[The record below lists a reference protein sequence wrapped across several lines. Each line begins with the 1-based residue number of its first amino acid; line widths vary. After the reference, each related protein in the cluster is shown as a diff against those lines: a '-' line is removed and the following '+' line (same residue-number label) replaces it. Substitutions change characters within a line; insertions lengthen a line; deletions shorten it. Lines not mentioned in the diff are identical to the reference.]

1 MRQTSAE
8 SLADAGLL
16 RGQKGTLLGEGL
28 LLGDGRIVI
37 ALVRGMAVVV
47 GKTGLRGG
55 RRSSGGQ
62 LGEIGVGDRAG
73 RLGLG
78 SCGLPSSLDLVEDAR
93 LRVVEQRAGGVG
105 VLSSGRD
112 VGASVGK
119 VLARSAVSC
128 EATHLVAGDD
138 LLADEARQRTAEG
151 AHDPAAVSC
160 VCSVACALVTA
171 QFLAIKE
178 SQGRRGRGGNARKA
192 AGTWDTCG

>member
-55 RRSSGGQ
+55 RRSSGSQ
-62 LGEIGVGDRAG
+62 LGEVGVGDRAG
-73 RLGLG
+73 CLGLG

-112 VGASVGK
+112 VGAGVGE
-119 VLARSAVSC
+119 VLVRSAVSC
-128 EATHLVAGDD
+128 GMAHLVAGDD
-138 LLADEARQRTAEG
+138 LLADEARQRAAEG
-151 AHDPAAVSC
+151 AHDPARSVSR
-160 VCSVACALVTA
+160 
-171 QFLAIKE
+171 LA
-178 SQGRRGRGGNARKA
+178 AR
-192 AGTWDTCG
+192 